1 MKIQNCCYQIYNL
14 APDTCLSEVTSK
26 EVNLL
31 VGGRWV
37 RKSFCEAGMYL
48 PDVIS
53 KETNL
58 LIGGIWLRKL

>member
-1 MKIQNCCYQIYNL
+1 MFNL
-14 APDTCLSEVTSK
+14 APDTCLPEITSN

-37 RKSFCEAGMYL
+37 RKLFCEAGTCL
-48 PDVIS
+48 PDVVS

-58 LIGGIWLRKL
+58 LIGGKWLRKL